1 MSKKD
6 YLALAK
12 VIAYELQ
19 ELRESVGKSHT
30 RHQMHTLVLVAH
42 GMCDVFYKDNDQFD
56 EDRFMRA
63 CGFIYIPPKDIYSLA
78 ARWHA

>member
-1 MSKKD
+1 
-6 YLALAK
+6 
-12 VIAYELQ
+12 
-19 ELRESVGKSHT
+19 
-30 RHQMHTLVLVAH
+30 MHTLVLVAH
-42 GMCDVFYKDNDQFD
+42 GMCDVFHKDNDQFD